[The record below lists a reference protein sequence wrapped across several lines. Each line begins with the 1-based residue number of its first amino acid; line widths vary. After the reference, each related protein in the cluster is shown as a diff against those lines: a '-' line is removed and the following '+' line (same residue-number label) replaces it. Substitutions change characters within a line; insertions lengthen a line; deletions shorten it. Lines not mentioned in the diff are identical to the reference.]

1 MKDMPPSVLGLALA
15 VVLCALILV
24 ACGAERDDRP
34 AEAQPT
40 TDSAQVT
47 RYEAWGADMAEPEL
61 DGPVTLAQELAVF
74 SRRRRP
80 EDVFPTTV
88 VNADMGSVEGR
99 EVAGQS
105 RLLIPGVATEEIDEL
120 GPQRLSLYA
129 VPTDRGW
136 VCTYVVYEDLGDF
149 ADGMTGACEPGLVH
163 GFGLE
168 LHGVGPSYRL
178 YGVVEDGIERVSIRV
193 GDRLLPARVGSN
205 GIYFAAQATDVC
217 PVDIEHLVVE
227 RSDGIQEEISWREL
241 APSLGASRDL
251 FGCDR

>member
-1 MKDMPPSVLGLALA
+1 MNDMPPSVPGLALA

-34 AEAQPT
+34 AKAQTT
-40 TDSAQVT
+40 TDSAEVM

-88 VNADMGSVEGR
+88 ANADMGSVEGR

-149 ADGMTGACEPGLVH
+149 ADGMAGACEPGLVH

-178 YGVVEDGIERVSIRV
+178 YGVVEDGIERVWLRV
-193 GDRLLPARVGSN
+193 GDRLLPARVASN
-205 GIYFAAQATDVC
+205 GIYFEADARKVC
-217 PVDIEHLVVE
+217 PADIEELVVE
-227 RSDGIQEEISWREL
+227 RNDGRMGQVKWIEL
-241 APSLGASRDL
+241 APGVGASGDL
-251 FGCDR
+251 FGCDG